1 MICLERAHTGVR
13 HASYSIETNRTFVTV
28 QATTQYGAVESDFS
42 HSNDMDR

>member
-1 MICLERAHTGVR
+1 MIHLERAHTGVR
-13 HASYSIETNRTFVTV
+13 HASYGIETNRALGTV